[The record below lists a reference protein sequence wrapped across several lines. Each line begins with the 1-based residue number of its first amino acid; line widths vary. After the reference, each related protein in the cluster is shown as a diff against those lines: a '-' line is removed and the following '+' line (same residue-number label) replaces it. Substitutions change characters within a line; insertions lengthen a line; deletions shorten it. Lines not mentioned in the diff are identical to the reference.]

1 MEWSGLV
8 KAAHR
13 ARQAGRCP
21 AAARLTRQVAIA
33 LALTAGFAMAGA
45 AGAQTTAVAAFGVF
59 GPEPG
64 EQRAAVLDLQFRF
77 TPRWWRIAP
86 AVGAGANS
94 RGGNFLY
101 AGLSRDF
108 PFAGRWNANVT
119 EAAAFY
125 TPGNSKR
132 LGRGIEFRSALEVG
146 FLASSDVRIGFTV
159 AHLSNAGIGDHN
171 PGVETFTA
179 TVAWVPGKGRPA
191 GR

>member
-1 MEWSGLV
+1 MAKTEQG
-8 KAAHR
+8 
-13 ARQAGRCP
+13 ARQAGRG
-21 AAARLTRQVAIA
+21 AAAALLTRQVAVA
-33 LALTAGFAMAGA
+33 LALLAGLAMARA

-86 AVGAGANS
+86 ALGAGANS
-94 RGGNFLY
+94 RGGTFVY

-146 FLASSDVRIGFTV
+146 FLASSDVRIGLTV
-159 AHLSNAGIGDHN
+159 AHLSNAGIGDRN

-179 TVAWVPGKGRPA
+179 TIAWVPGRGVGR
-191 GR
+191 R